1 MTFDLASRKI
11 CISVDN
17 SVGNVVVSG
26 SNRWKSLY
34 AKRWTRG
41 FKTHEWCG
49 RRTIITAVYF
59 RDTRIPQDQTGEQ
72 TGRELAEP
80 MPVLTGDIRS
90 DTISN
95 RGGLTVRTGLPT
107 RITRQDVHTNTL
119 LQQSAIRN
127 VVSTGQ
133 ATQSTRTNQP
143 RPINPHD
150 QARRNSIARSH
161 AVPNSPVSD
170 DRCPGT
176 ARY

>member
-119 LQQSAIRN
+119 LQAPAIGHPECGLNRPGNPINSHESAE
-127 VVSTGQ
+127 
-133 ATQSTRTNQP
+133 TNQP
-143 RPINPHD
+143 
-150 QARRNSIARSH
+150 ARSSTEKFNSQIARS
-161 AVPNSPVSD
+161 AKL
-170 DRCPGT
+170 
-176 ARY
+176 ARQR